1 MTISFSTNI
10 QMAFLLIFAL
20 SSMVEAS
27 SKFSSTSACH
37 KKIEVS
43 SNYGGLSTHEVITVM
58 PFNNLPFVAV
68 SSLRNQKRNSRKT
81 LSIESLK
88 QHSFMLNYRGGGDVD
103 ESDDS
108 DSEDQTEVE
117 EDGTEDS
124 EYDEEESE
132 EDDTEDYYDDEDDTD
147 TADDVIL
154 ADVMKKS
161 ESKEKKFVDPY
172 FISSSLQI
180 YTTFGTILLSRKIDS
195 FSPKIVRLIRFL
207 FVLQLVIQQAFIF
220 YVRIM
225 AKRGDDRTPVELNN
239 PLSNMVESQLES
251 VGGGNDM
258 VKNLASSF
266 LKKELS
272 VREYDIRQTSVMQG
286 SILFNMLL
294 MWVLHFKMQQVQ
306 PLLVSVV
313 NGFLQLVYNPLFQ
326 VYIMRRNLERPF
338 KNAEVFKSPTDDTD
352 EIQQQEVS
360 DTAVPEDNKG
370 DDDEVT
376 VVADGDGDENADGDG
391 DENANGDGDE
401 SVEEDEDSS
410 DKEMDDDQPEGDIEE
425 SDEDGEDDDDD
436 DE

>member
-1 MTISFSTNI
+1 MTISLSTNS

-27 SKFSSTSACH
+27 SKFTSTSAFH

-43 SNYGGLSTHEVITVM
+43 NYGGLPTHEVITV
-58 PFNNLPFVAV
+58 NNLPFVAV
-68 SSLRNQKRNSRKT
+68 SSLRKQKRNSRKT
-81 LSIESLK
+81 LSIESL
-88 QHSFMLNYRGGGDVD
+88 QQNSFLLNYRGGGDEV
-103 ESDDS
+103 ESDEN

-117 EDGTEDS
+117 EEDIEDS

-132 EDDTEDYYDDEDDTD
+132 EDEDYYDDEEEDAEDD
-147 TADDVIL
+147 AII
-154 ADVMKKS
+154 AAVMKKS
-161 ESKEKKFVDPY
+161 GSKENKFVDPY
-172 FISSSLQI
+172 FISPSLQI

-220 YVRIM
+220 YVRVM
-225 AKRGDDRTPVELNN
+225 AKRRDDRTPVELKN
-239 PLSNMVESQLES
+239 PLTNMVESQLES

-294 MWVLHFKMQQVQ
+294 MWFLHFKMQQVQ

-313 NGFLQLVYNPLFQ
+313 NGFLQLAYNPLTQ

-338 KNAEVFKSPTDDTD
+338 KNAEVFKPPTDTD

-360 DTAVPEDNKG
+360 DTAVPEDDKG
-370 DDDEVT
+370 DEVT
-376 VVADGDGDENADGDG
+376 VGEDGN
-391 DENANGDGDE
+391 GDE

-410 DKEMDDDQPEGDIEE
+410 DKETDDDQSEGDIED
-425 SDEDGEDDDDD
+425 SDEDGDDEDDDD
-436 DE
+436 E

>member
-10 QMAFLLIFAL
+10 QMAFLFIFAL

-27 SKFSSTSACH
+27 SKFSSTSAFH

-43 SNYGGLSTHEVITVM
+43 SNYGGLPTHEVITVR

-81 LSIESLK
+81 LSIGSLK

-117 EDGTEDS
+117 EDNAEDS
-124 EYDEEESE
+124 EYDEAESE
-132 EDDTEDYYDDEDDTD
+132 EDDTEDYYDDEEDAD
-147 TADDVIL
+147 AEDDVIL

-161 ESKEKKFVDPY
+161 ERKEKKFVDPY
-172 FISSSLQI
+172 FISPSLQI

-313 NGFLQLVYNPLFQ
+313 NGFLQLAYNPLFQ

-338 KNAEVFKSPTDDTD
+338 KNAEVFKPPTDDTD
-352 EIQQQEVS
+352 EIQQEVS
-360 DTAVPEDNKG
+360 DTAVPEDNNG

-376 VVADGDGDENADGDG
+376 VVADGDGDEN
-391 DENANGDGDE
+391 
-401 SVEEDEDSS
+401 VEEDEDSS
-410 DKEMDDDQPEGDIEE
+410 DEEMDDDQPEGDIEE

>member
-10 QMAFLLIFAL
+10 QMAFLFIFAL

-27 SKFSSTSACH
+27 SKFSSTSAFH

-43 SNYGGLSTHEVITVM
+43 SNYGGLPTHEVITVR

-81 LSIESLK
+81 LSIGSLK

-117 EDGTEDS
+117 EDNAEDS
-124 EYDEEESE
+124 EYDEAESE
-132 EDDTEDYYDDEDDTD
+132 EDDTEDYYDDEEDAD
-147 TADDVIL
+147 AEDDVIL

-161 ESKEKKFVDPY
+161 ERKEKKFVDPY
-172 FISSSLQI
+172 FISPSLQI

-338 KNAEVFKSPTDDTD
+338 KNAEVFKPPTDDTD
-352 EIQQQEVS
+352 EIQQEVS

-376 VVADGDGDENADGDG
+376 VVADGDGDEN
-391 DENANGDGDE
+391 
-401 SVEEDEDSS
+401 VEEDEDSS
-410 DKEMDDDQPEGDIEE
+410 DEEMDDDQPEGDIEE